1 MKICLIGSTGH
12 WTLPLEGLNP
22 RGADRIVGMA
32 PGSPGESMA
41 GPAKRCAELGH
52 KATAFDDCRA
62 MLDSLKPDVV
72 SIACR
77 FNDHARNAVEALTR
91 DCNVFMEKPVALTLR
106 NLTAVKKAQS
116 ASGKHLSAMLALR
129 YQPHFLA
136 AWQAVRDG
144 AIGEV
149 RLLTAQKSYKLGS
162 RPDFYKTRATY
173 GGTIPWVGSHAI
185 DLLAWFARLPF
196 KTVFATHSNMGNCG
210 HRELEATALCLF
222 TFGNQVAGSVNL
234 DYLRPSTAPT
244 HGDDRIRVAGTDG
257 VIEVRDG
264 QALLLNNHGDGNQVL
279 KQGKA
284 RSFFG
289 DFLKQVAGKGEC
301 LVSADDAFAMTEA
314 CLLARKSADEDR
326 LIRFPRVGGIE

>member
-12 WTLPLEGLNP
+12 WTLAPDGLKA

-32 PGSPGESMA
+32 PGSPGETMDA
-41 GPAKRCAELGH
+41 PAKRCAELGH
-52 KATAFDDCRA
+52 KAKVFDDCRT
-62 MLDSLKPDVV
+62 MLVSLQPDVV

-77 FNDHARNAVEALTR
+77 FNDHAKNAIEALHR
-91 DCNVFMEKPVALTLR
+91 GCHVFMEKPVALTSRDLA
-106 NLTAVKKAQS
+106 AVRKAHS
-116 ASGKHLSAMLALR
+116 DSGKHLSAMLALR
-129 YQPHFLA
+129 YEPAFLA

-162 RPDFYKTRATY
+162 RPDFYKARATY

-196 KTVFATHSNMGNCG
+196 KTVFAAHSNIGNRG
-210 HRELEATALCLF
+210 HGELEATALCLF
-222 TFGNQVAGSVNL
+222 TFGNHVAGSVNL
-234 DYLRPSTAPT
+234 DYLRPSTAAT
-244 HGDDRIRVAGTDG
+244 HGDDRIRVAGTEG

-264 QALLLNNHGDGNQVL
+264 QALLISNRRAGTQVL
-279 KQGKA
+279 KHGKP

-289 DFLKQVAGKGEC
+289 DFLKQISGRGEC

-326 LIRFPRVGGIE
+326 LIRFP